1 MTIKA
6 LGIDL
11 AKNVFQLHG
20 VDVIGTSVLRRR
32 GLRAQLLELVAQ
44 IEPCIIGIE
53 ASTSAYFWAERFE
66 RFGHTVRIISP
77 QYVKPFRLSQK
88 NDPNDAQAICTAV
101 QQPNMR
107 FVAPA
112 PPTQRESS
120 RSEE

>member
-20 VDVIGTSVLRRR
+20 VDGIGNLVLRRR
-32 GLRAQLLELVAQ
+32 VLRAQLLELVAQ

-66 RFGHTVRIISP
+66 RFGHT
-77 QYVKPFRLSQK
+77 
-88 NDPNDAQAICTAV
+88 C
-101 QQPNMR
+101 
-107 FVAPA
+107 
-112 PPTQRESS
+112 ES
-120 RSEE
+120 